1 MKFIFETINKLR
13 PQKIN
18 FKPTLSRVQQCR
30 CTAVFKWRTRV
41 QLKYTMHN
49 GGNHYTSADA
59 IIIRR
64 VDVHRVHDYAQQHCS
79 LKHYLFIRLP
89 MKIGLRTGEI
99 ASLKIENINFQNYS
113 FQVLDSKKKRLY
125 PLPLDAVT
133 LQLIQDLIENR
144 AEGYV
149 FAHTETW
156 KHLEDK
162 PLSNVYIWQ
171 VVKATGEKA
180 GVQNFSPRLVRHFF
194 AATWAIVE
202 KKSIEGL
209 RRILRHKNL
218 SVTHR
223 YLSRLVFFEDIQQ
236 EYQQMQQ
243 PFMARQ
249 STSPFYQKYCSNCI
263 HEPTCKLVDQA
274 SSNPWATG
282 CRFYKQKKEEMQ
294 HV

>member
-1 MKFIFETINKLR
+1 
-13 PQKIN
+13 
-18 FKPTLSRVQQCR
+18 
-30 CTAVFKWRTRV
+30 
-41 QLKYTMHN
+41 
-49 GGNHYTSADA
+49 
-59 IIIRR
+59 
-64 VDVHRVHDYAQQHCS
+64 
-79 LKHYLFIRLP
+79 

-99 ASLKIENINFQNYS
+99 ASLKIENIDFQDRS
-113 FQVLDSKKKRLY
+113 FNVLDSKKKRLY
-125 PLPLDAVT
+125 PLPLDSVT
-133 LQLIQDLIENR
+133 LQFIQDLIEKR
-144 AEGYV
+144 VEGYV

-156 KHLEDK
+156 KHKLKDK
-162 PLSNVYIWQ
+162 PVSNVYIWQ
-171 VVKATGEKA
+171 KVKEIGQKA
-180 GVQNFSPRLVRHFF
+180 GVQQFNPRLLRHFF

-236 EYQQMQQ
+236 EYQETKE

-249 STSPFYQKYCSNCI
+249 STSPFYEEFCRNCI
-263 HEPTCKLVDQA
+263 HEPTCKLVDQVC
-274 SSNPWATG
+274 SCQWATG